1 MMSIMAAV
9 LLLIFNWKL
18 IFFESF
24 NFVVSHGD
32 RGKIFRYFS
41 VIHNCKSWW
50 RTEKFCNILC
60 WELFIISKQYGH
72 AGTRDEFNLWCYNF
86 FRFLSLYTILFFRK
100 QKFSFSTAG
109 VKAWSSE
116 NLLPFSR
123 NYISL
128 FATKYLI

>member
-24 NFVVSHGD
+24 NFVLYRTATG
-32 RGKIFRYFS
+32 GKIFATFR
-41 VIHNCKSWW
+41 W
-50 RTEKFCNILC
+50 
-60 WELFIISKQYGH
+60 FIIAKVDGEQKSFATFCVENCSSYLSSTDTRAHGMSLIYG
-72 AGTRDEFNLWCYNF
+72 AIISSV
-86 FRFLSLYTILFFRK
+86 FLSLYTTFFRK